1 MRSRKILNIVV
12 ILLTVFFI
20 VSFILSQVI
29 VDDTFKNLFW
39 VATPLLFCSILL
51 VLNAWSKLGLDI
63 DKTKSSTIK
72 RGFNDSTTLLVVFYG
87 TLLILIVLFDSFSN
101 GIMENN
107 FVIMGTFIMTLEFEL
122 FTYLSIWNAKKE
134 TRQLLKGS
142 K

>member
-12 ILLTVFFI
+12 VLLSVFFVI
-20 VSFILSQVI
+20 SFILSQVI
-29 VDDTFKNLFW
+29 ADDIFKNLFW
-39 VATPLLFCSILL
+39 VVTSLLFCSILL
-51 VLNAWSKLGLDI
+51 DLNAWSKLGLDV

-87 TLLILIVLFDSFSN
+87 TLLILIVLFDNISN

-107 FVIMGTFIMTLEFEL
+107 FVIIGTFIMTLEFEL

>member
-12 ILLTVFFI
+12 VLLSVFFVI
-20 VSFILSQVI
+20 SFILSQVI
-29 VDDTFKNLFW
+29 VDDIFKNLFW

-51 VLNAWSKLGLDI
+51 DLNAWSKLGLDI

-87 TLLILIVLFDSFSN
+87 TLLILIVLFDNFNN
-101 GIMENN
+101 GIMKYN
-107 FVIMGTFIMTLEFEL
+107 FVIIGTFIMTLEFEL

>member
-12 ILLTVFFI
+12 VLLTVFFI

-29 VDDTFKNLFW
+29 VDDIFKNLFW

-51 VLNAWSKLGLDI
+51 DLNAWSKLGLDV

-87 TLLILIVLFDSFSN
+87 TLLILIVLFDNISN
-101 GIMENN
+101 EVMINN
-107 FVIMGTFIMTLEFEL
+107 FVIIVVF
-122 FTYLSIWNAKKE
+122 K
-134 TRQLLKGS
+134 
-142 K
+142 

>member
-12 ILLTVFFI
+12 VLLTVFFI

-29 VDDTFKNLFW
+29 VDDIFKNLFW
-39 VATPLLFCSILL
+39 VATSLLFCSIFLD
-51 VLNAWSKLGLDI
+51 LNASSKLGLDV

-87 TLLILIVLFDSFSN
+87 TLLILIVLFDNISN

-107 FVIMGTFIMTLEFEL
+107 FVIIGTFIMTLEFEL

-134 TRQLLKGS
+134 TKQLLKGS

>member
-12 ILLTVFFI
+12 ILLTIFFVI
-20 VSFILSQVI
+20 SFILSQVI
-29 VDDTFKNLFW
+29 ATSNFKSLFC

-51 VLNAWSKLGLDI
+51 DLNAWSKLGLDV

-101 GIMENN
+101 GIMKNN
-107 FVIMGTFIMTLEFEL
+107 FVIIGTFIMTLEFEL

-134 TRQLLKGS
+134 TRQLLRGS

>member
-12 ILLTVFFI
+12 VLLTVFFI

-29 VDDTFKNLFW
+29 VDDIFKNLFW

-51 VLNAWSKLGLDI
+51 VLNAWSKLGLDV

-87 TLLILIVLFDSFSN
+87 TLLILIVLFDNISN

>member
-12 ILLTVFFI
+12 VLLTVFFI

-29 VDDTFKNLFW
+29 VDDIFKNLFW
-39 VATPLLFCSILL
+39 VSTPLLFCSILL
-51 VLNAWSKLGLDI
+51 DLNAWSKLGLDV

-87 TLLILIVLFDSFSN
+87 TLLILIILFDSFSN
-101 GIMENN
+101 EIMKNN
-107 FVIMGTFIMTLEFEL
+107 FVIIGTFIMTLEFEL

>member
-12 ILLTVFFI
+12 VLLSVFFVI
-20 VSFILSQVI
+20 SFILSQVI
-29 VDDTFKNLFW
+29 ADDIFKNLFW
-39 VATPLLFCSILL
+39 VVTSLLFCSILL
-51 VLNAWSKLGLDI
+51 DLNAWRKLGLDV

-87 TLLILIVLFDSFSN
+87 TLLILIVLFDNISN

-107 FVIMGTFIMTLEFEL
+107 FVIIGTFIMTLEFEL

-134 TRQLLKGS
+134 TKQLLKGS

>member
-12 ILLTVFFI
+12 VLLSVFFVI
-20 VSFILSQVI
+20 SFILSQVI
-29 VDDTFKNLFW
+29 ADDIFKNLFW
-39 VATPLLFCSILL
+39 VVTSLLFCSILL
-51 VLNAWSKLGLDI
+51 DLNAWSKLGLDV

-87 TLLILIVLFDSFSN
+87 TLLILIVLFDNISN

-107 FVIMGTFIMTLEFEL
+107 FVIIGTFIMTLEFEL

-134 TRQLLKGS
+134 TKQLLKGS

>member
-12 ILLTVFFI
+12 VLLSVFFVI
-20 VSFILSQVI
+20 SFILSQVI
-29 VDDTFKNLFW
+29 ADDIFKNLFW
-39 VATPLLFCSILL
+39 VVTSLLFCSILL
-51 VLNAWSKLGLDI
+51 DLNAWSKLGLDV

-87 TLLILIVLFDSFSN
+87 TLLILIVLFDNISN

-122 FTYLSIWNAKKE
+122 FNYLSIWNAKKE
-134 TRQLLKGS
+134 TRQLLRGS

>member
-1 MRSRKILNIVV
+1 MRSRKILNVV
-12 ILLTVFFI
+12 VVLLTVFFVI
-20 VSFILSQVI
+20 SFILSQVI
-29 VDDTFKNLFW
+29 VDDIFKNLFW
-39 VATPLLFCSILL
+39 VAASLLFCNILL
-51 VLNAWSKLGLDI
+51 DLNAWSKLGLDV

-101 GIMENN
+101 GIMKNN
-107 FVIMGTFIMTLEFEL
+107 FVIIGTFIMTLEFEL

>member
-1 MRSRKILNIVV
+1 MRSRKILNIIVV
-12 ILLTVFFI
+12 LLSVFFV

-29 VDDTFKNLFW
+29 ATDYFKNLFW

-51 VLNAWSKLGLDI
+51 YLNAWSKLGLDV

-107 FVIMGTFIMTLEFEL
+107 FVIIGTFIMTLEFEL
-122 FTYLSIWNAKKE
+122 FNYLSIWNAKKE
-134 TRQLLKGS
+134 TRQLLRGS

>member
-1 MRSRKILNIVV
+1 M
-12 ILLTVFFI
+12 
-20 VSFILSQVI
+20 
-29 VDDTFKNLFW
+29 
-39 VATPLLFCSILL
+39 
-51 VLNAWSKLGLDI
+51 

-87 TLLILIVLFDSFSN
+87 TLLILIILFDSFSN
-101 GIMENN
+101 EIMKNN
-107 FVIMGTFIMTLEFEL
+107 FVIIGTFIMTLEFEL

>member
-12 ILLTVFFI
+12 VLLTVFFI

-29 VDDTFKNLFW
+29 ADDIFKNLFW
-39 VATPLLFCSILL
+39 VVTSLLFCSILL
-51 VLNAWSKLGLDI
+51 DLNAWSKLGLDV

-87 TLLILIVLFDSFSN
+87 TLLILIILFDSFSN
-101 GIMENN
+101 EIMKNN
-107 FVIMGTFIMTLEFEL
+107 FVIIGTFIMTLEFEL

>member
-12 ILLTVFFI
+12 VLLSVFFVI
-20 VSFILSQVI
+20 SFILSQVI
-29 VDDTFKNLFW
+29 ADDIFKNLFW
-39 VATPLLFCSILL
+39 VVTSLLFCSILL
-51 VLNAWSKLGLDI
+51 DLNAWSKLGLDV

-87 TLLILIVLFDSFSN
+87 TLLILIVLFDNISN

-107 FVIMGTFIMTLEFEL
+107 FVIIGTFIMTLEFEL
-122 FTYLSIWNAKKE
+122 FNYLSIWNAKKE
-134 TRQLLKGS
+134 TRQLLRGS

>member
-12 ILLTVFFI
+12 VLLSVFFV
-20 VSFILSQVI
+20 VSFILLQVI
-29 VDDTFKNLFW
+29 VDDIFKNLFW
-39 VATPLLFCSILL
+39 VTTPLLFCSILL
-51 VLNAWSKLGLDI
+51 DLNAWSKLGLDV

-101 GIMENN
+101 GIMKNN
-107 FVIMGTFIMTLEFEL
+107 FVIIGTFIMTLEFEL

>member
-12 ILLTVFFI
+12 VLLTVFFI

-29 VDDTFKNLFW
+29 ATSNFKSLFW
-39 VATPLLFCSILL
+39 IATSLLFCSILL
-51 VLNAWSKLGLDI
+51 DLNAWSKLGLDV

>member
-12 ILLTVFFI
+12 VLLSVFFVI
-20 VSFILSQVI
+20 SFILSQVI
-29 VDDTFKNLFW
+29 ADDIFKNLFW
-39 VATPLLFCSILL
+39 VVTSLLFCSILL
-51 VLNAWSKLGLDI
+51 DLNAWSKLGLDV

-87 TLLILIVLFDSFSN
+87 TLLILIVLFDNISN

-107 FVIMGTFIMTLEFEL
+107 FVIIGTFIMTLEFEL

-134 TRQLLKGS
+134 TKQ
-142 K
+142 

>member
-1 MRSRKILNIVV
+1 M
-12 ILLTVFFI
+12 
-20 VSFILSQVI
+20 
-29 VDDTFKNLFW
+29 
-39 VATPLLFCSILL
+39 
-51 VLNAWSKLGLDI
+51 LGAI

-101 GIMENN
+101 GIMKNN
-107 FVIMGTFIMTLEFEL
+107 FVIIGTFIMTLEFEL

-134 TRQLLKGS
+134 TRKLLRGS

>member
-1 MRSRKILNIVV
+1 MRSRKILNIVI

-51 VLNAWSKLGLDI
+51 VLNAWSKLGLDV

-87 TLLILIVLFDSFSN
+87 TLLILIVLFNSFSN

>member
-1 MRSRKILNIVV
+1 MRSRKILSIVV
-12 ILLTVFFI
+12 VLLSVFFVI
-20 VSFILSQVI
+20 SFILSQVI
-29 VDDTFKNLFW
+29 ADDIFKNLFW
-39 VATPLLFCSILL
+39 VVTSLLFCSILL
-51 VLNAWSKLGLDI
+51 DLNAWSKLGLDV

-87 TLLILIVLFDSFSN
+87 TLLILIVLFDNISN

-107 FVIMGTFIMTLEFEL
+107 FVIIGTFIMTLEFEL

-134 TRQLLKGS
+134 TKQLLKGS

>member
-12 ILLTVFFI
+12 VLLSVFFVI
-20 VSFILSQVI
+20 SFILSQVI
-29 VDDTFKNLFW
+29 ADDIFKNLFW
-39 VATPLLFCSILL
+39 VVTSLLFCSILL
-51 VLNAWSKLGLDI
+51 DLNAWSKLGLDV

-101 GIMENN
+101 GIMKND
-107 FVIMGTFIMTLEFEL
+107 FVIIGTFIMTLEFEL
-122 FTYLSIWNAKKE
+122 FNYLSIWNAKKE

>member
-12 ILLTVFFI
+12 VLLTVFFI

-29 VDDTFKNLFW
+29 ADDIFKNLFW
-39 VATPLLFCSILL
+39 VVTSLLFCSILL
-51 VLNAWSKLGLDI
+51 DLNAWSKLGLDV

-101 GIMENN
+101 GIMKNN
-107 FVIMGTFIMTLEFEL
+107 FVIIGTFIMTLEIEYLLFEIL
-122 FTYLSIWNAKKE
+122 KKK
-134 TRQLLKGS
+134 LNNY
-142 K
+142 

>member
-12 ILLTVFFI
+12 VLLSVFFVI
-20 VSFILSQVI
+20 SFILSQVI
-29 VDDTFKNLFW
+29 ADDIFKNLFW
-39 VATPLLFCSILL
+39 VVTSLLFCSILL
-51 VLNAWSKLGLDI
+51 DLNAWSKLGLDV

-87 TLLILIVLFDSFSN
+87 TLLILIVLFDNISN

>member
-12 ILLTVFFI
+12 VLLTVFFI

-29 VDDTFKNLFW
+29 VDDIFKNLFW

-51 VLNAWSKLGLDI
+51 DLNAWSKLGLDV
-63 DKTKSSTIK
+63 DKTKTSTIK

-87 TLLILIVLFDSFSN
+87 TLLILIILFDSFSN
-101 GIMENN
+101 EIMKNN
-107 FVIMGTFIMTLEFEL
+107 FVIIGTFIMTLEFEL

>member
-12 ILLTVFFI
+12 VLLSVLFVI
-20 VSFILSQVI
+20 SFILSQVI
-29 VDDTFKNLFW
+29 ADDIFKNLFW
-39 VATPLLFCSILL
+39 VSTPLLFCSILL
-51 VLNAWSKLGLDI
+51 DLNAWSKLGLDV

-87 TLLILIVLFDSFSN
+87 TLLILIVLFDSISN
-101 GIMENN
+101 GIMKNN
-107 FVIMGTFIMTLEFEL
+107 FVIIGTFIMTLEFEL